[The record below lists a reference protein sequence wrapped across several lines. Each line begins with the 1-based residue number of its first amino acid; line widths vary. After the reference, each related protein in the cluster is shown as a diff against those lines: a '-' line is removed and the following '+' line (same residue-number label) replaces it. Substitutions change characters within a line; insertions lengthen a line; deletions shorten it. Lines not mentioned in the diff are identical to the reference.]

1 MNAQRS
7 LFSYVIE
14 LSSPYTQLVRNQTTS
29 YMKDTQI
36 ETKNKW
42 RATVAQVPKV
52 EHRTSMSQLLWLF
65 LFMLFFFINE
75 MTHNPLMQCRKK

>member
-1 MNAQRS
+1 
-7 LFSYVIE
+7 
-14 LSSPYTQLVRNQTTS
+14 
-29 YMKDTQI
+29 MKDTQI

-65 LFMLFFFINE
+65 LFMLFHFNNE
-75 MTHNPLMQCRKK
+75 MTHNSLMYCKKKKAPEHSYFTTSYSLTIAMLL